1 MVNIEKLKKVIEKND
16 QTVKDIADKMG
27 IDVSTLYRKLQKGGE
42 SFTIKEASQ
51 LTEILS
57 LDRKKAQEIFFG
69 EKVAEMR

>member
-42 SFTIKEASQ
+42 SFTILQIQSK
-51 LTEILS
+51 IPW
-57 LDRKKAQEIFFG
+57 RNNRPI
-69 EKVAEMR
+69 